1 MLTATRY
8 TPDMADS
15 WNHFVSSCRNA
26 TFLHNRNYMD
36 YHRDRFTDAS
46 LVLRD
51 EKWRIV
57 ALLPANVD
65 GERAVS
71 HGGLTYGG
79 LLINNH
85 ADVMT
90 VCRAFD
96 AVIEFYRSMGLKELV
111 YKPVP
116 TIYAQVPSEEEQYA
130 LFLHGAVTDVVNI
143 SSTVSLVA
151 PLGYNEN
158 TRRNIRKAVKA
169 GVTVDYSTDLAAFH
183 KILADLLMSR
193 YNTQPVH
200 TLAELEKLAAAFPEN
215 IRLLL
220 AYQDGVA
227 VAGSLLY
234 ITPTV
239 VHAQYI
245 AASEQGKACD
255 ALSLLFDRAIRES
268 AAMGKRYFDFGT
280 CNEQRGLYL
289 NEGLVRQKNGFGGRG
304 IAYPSFLI
312 KL

>member
-1 MLTATRY
+1 
-8 TPDMADS
+8 MADS

-51 EKWRIV
+51 EKGRIV

-79 LLINNH
+79 LLIDNH

-143 SSTVSLVA
+143 SSTVSLMA

-220 AYQDGVA
+220 AYKDGVA

-234 ITPTV
+234 ITETV

-255 ALSLLFDRAIRES
+255 ALSVLFDRAISES

>member
-1 MLTATRY
+1 
-8 TPDMADS
+8 
-15 WNHFVSSCRNA
+15 
-26 TFLHNRNYMD
+26 
-36 YHRDRFTDAS
+36 
-46 LVLRD
+46 
-51 EKWRIV
+51 
-57 ALLPANVD
+57 
-65 GERAVS
+65 
-71 HGGLTYGG
+71 
-79 LLINNH
+79 
-85 ADVMT
+85 
-90 VCRAFD
+90 
-96 AVIEFYRSMGLKELV
+96 MGLKELV

-183 KILADLLMSR
+183 KILADLLMNR

-255 ALSLLFDRAIRES
+255 ALSVLFDRAISES

>member
-1 MLTATRY
+1 
-8 TPDMADS
+8 
-15 WNHFVSSCRNA
+15 
-26 TFLHNRNYMD
+26 MD

-51 EKWRIV
+51 EKGRIV

-79 LLINNH
+79 LLIDNH

-90 VCRAFD
+90 VCRSFD
-96 AVIEFYRSMGLKELV
+96 AVIEFYRSIGLKELV

-158 TRRNIRKAVKA
+158 TRRNIRKAMKA

-220 AYQDGVA
+220 AYKDGVA

>member
-1 MLTATRY
+1 
-8 TPDMADS
+8 MADS

-51 EKWRIV
+51 EKGRIV

-79 LLINNH
+79 LLIDNH

-183 KILADLLMSR
+183 KILADLLMNR

-255 ALSLLFDRAIRES
+255 ALSVLFDRAISES

>member
-1 MLTATRY
+1 
-8 TPDMADS
+8 
-15 WNHFVSSCRNA
+15 
-26 TFLHNRNYMD
+26 MD

-51 EKWRIV
+51 EKGRIV

-79 LLINNH
+79 LLIDNH

-158 TRRNIRKAVKA
+158 TRRNIRKAMKA

-234 ITPTV
+234 ITETV

-255 ALSLLFDRAIRES
+255 ALSVLFDRAISES

>member
-1 MLTATRY
+1 
-8 TPDMADS
+8 MADS

-51 EKWRIV
+51 EKGRIV

-79 LLINNH
+79 LLIDNH

-90 VCRAFD
+90 VCREFD

-158 TRRNIRKAVKA
+158 TRRNIRKAMKA

-220 AYQDGVA
+220 AYKDGVA
-227 VAGSLLY
+227 IAGSLLY

-255 ALSLLFDRAIRES
+255 ALSLLFDRAISES
-268 AAMGKRYFDFGT
+268 AAMGKCYFDFGT